1 MHKMKISSK
10 FLSYFKL
17 DQSYSLLNC
26 RNVNV
31 LMEFFRAQD
40 VRETMALD
48 GNRAVQLIEVQ
59 CPFIAVE
66 KCGHLYRASSPA
78 PEVTKRAL
86 FYAYTVVPHM

>member
-26 RNVNV
+26 RNVSV
-31 LMEFFRAQD
+31 LMEFFRALD

-48 GNRAVQLIEVQ
+48 GNREVQ
-59 CPFIAVE
+59 CSFVL
-66 KCGHLYRASSPA
+66 CMVSY
-78 PEVTKRAL
+78 
-86 FYAYTVVPHM
+86 

>member
-26 RNVNV
+26 RNVSV
-31 LMEFFRAQD
+31 LMEFFRALD

-48 GNRAVQLIEVQ
+48 GN
-59 CPFIAVE
+59 
-66 KCGHLYRASSPA
+66 S
-78 PEVTKRAL
+78 
-86 FYAYTVVPHM
+86 